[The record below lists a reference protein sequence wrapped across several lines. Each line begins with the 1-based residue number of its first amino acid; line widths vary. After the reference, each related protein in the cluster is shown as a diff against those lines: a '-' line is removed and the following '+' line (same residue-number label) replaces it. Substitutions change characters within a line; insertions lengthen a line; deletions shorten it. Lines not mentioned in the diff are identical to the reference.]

1 MGLKGVELVIMQT
14 DKTRLLEL
22 LVEFAYKKGEVR
34 LSSGKISNF
43 YVDCRVVTLSAEG
56 ACLCG
61 KIIFDLIKDE
71 NISAIGGPTIGADPL
86 VGAIGTISFQ
96 NNKPINTFIVR
107 KTAKAH
113 GMGRQ
118 IEGPAI
124 PKNSKVILIDDVATS
139 GGSLIEVLD
148 ILKQEG
154 VLVSKAIVLIDR
166 LEGAKEA
173 LAEKNCQLVSIF
185 TRADFK

>member
-1 MGLKGVELVIMQT
+1 MQN
-14 DKTRLLEL
+14 DKARLLEL
-22 LVEFAYKKGEVR
+22 LVKFAYKKGEVK

-56 ACLCG
+56 AYLCG
-61 KIIFDLIKDE
+61 KIIFDLIKNE

-86 VGAIGTISFQ
+86 VGAIATVSFE

-113 GMGRQ
+113 GMAKQ
-118 IEGPAI
+118 IEGPSI
-124 PKNSKVILIDDVATS
+124 PNGSKVILIDDVATS
-139 GGSLIEVLD
+139 GGSLIEAIGVLD
-148 ILKQEG
+148 KENIE
-154 VLVSKAIVLIDR
+154 VEKAIVVIDR
-166 LEGAKEA
+166 QEGAKEA
-173 LAEKNCQLVSIF
+173 LAQKNCQLISLF